1 MTSTVT
7 PTPLSEKGQYLF
19 ALLRA
24 TILYN
29 HFIRRCII
37 GALGFQHHLVHRSQK
52 NIAHL
57 TARATMQGSLAST
70 SSNTIFQHLTPRDS
84 NFGRTGT
91 PFQRILLP
99 EYARGTLDLPRKSSV
114 DNSQLPSARDISNA
128 LSQGSNRVDTANTVL
143 VMQVERRKKVS
154 KFYVFSSDGP
164 VHRSRHH
171 PHSKPWNSVLRSK
184 RSVPSV
190 SAILF

>member
-1 MTSTVT
+1 M
-7 PTPLSEKGQYLF
+7 PLGSS
-19 ALLRA
+19 
-24 TILYN
+24 TILSTD
-29 HFIRRCII
+29 HRKISHIWRLVQQCKVVW
-37 GALGFQHHLVHRSQK
+37 HL
-52 NIAHL
+52 N
-57 TARATMQGSLAST
+57 
-70 SSNTIFQHLTPRDS
+70 SNTIFQHLTPRDS

-143 VMQVERRKKVS
+143 VMQVGRRTVS

-190 SAILF
+190 SAILFWKQT

>member
-1 MTSTVT
+1 M
-7 PTPLSEKGQYLF
+7 
-19 ALLRA
+19 
-24 TILYN
+24 
-29 HFIRRCII
+29 
-37 GALGFQHHLVHRSQK
+37 
-52 NIAHL
+52 
-57 TARATMQGSLAST
+57 
-70 SSNTIFQHLTPRDS
+70 
-84 NFGRTGT
+84 
-91 PFQRILLP
+91 
-99 EYARGTLDLPRKSSV
+99 PRKSSV

-143 VMQVERRKKVS
+143 VMQVEGRKKVS

-190 SAILF
+190 SAIIYFKNKLYVKTTFFRTFDEEKCSPIRLGRNDPFWKVSLATTQTPESPSCSNPSNVNVIISGKEDLYELCSKPFFAKLEVWPSDEVKKVKLKCSALKCRISSGSS